1 MKDIC
6 AAPGSRPLV
15 GYRQRDGQRP
25 LRSVRRRS
33 LPLGLVT
40 LTAVK
45 ELFEALTGASPKVG
59 MRGTAAAAL
68 PRGTFAIPTTASPPR
83 EIAVSTHCSLP
94 PLQTRRHKA
103 VSGIWRRA
111 RQRVREVDEWLIGAR
126 RTVLPQSASTP
137 AAAINA
143 APRCWISRAEWTR

>member
-6 AAPGSRPLV
+6 AAPGSRSLV
-15 GYRQRDGQRP
+15 AYCQRDGQRP

-33 LPLGLVT
+33 LLLGLVT

-59 MRGTAAAAL
+59 MRGTAATAL

-83 EIAVSTHCSLP
+83 EIAVSTRSCLSYQRNAGREADIDGRLFRSRGLHRLV
-94 PLQTRRHKA
+94 RR
-103 VSGIWRRA
+103 
-111 RQRVREVDEWLIGAR
+111 
-126 RTVLPQSASTP
+126 
-137 AAAINA
+137 
-143 APRCWISRAEWTR
+143 

>member
-6 AAPGSRPLV
+6 AAPGSRTLV
-15 GYRQRDGQRP
+15 GYCQRDGQRP
-25 LRSVRRRS
+25 SRSVRRRS

-59 MRGTAAAAL
+59 MRGTAATAL

-83 EIAVSTHCSLP
+83 EIAVSTLSCRS
-94 PLQTRRHKA
+94 RFSEA
-103 VSGIWRRA
+103 A
-111 RQRVREVDEWLIGAR
+111 RQPSLGSTRFGSVKQPFVASSTGHD
-126 RTVLPQSASTP
+126 RTYTP
-137 AAAINA
+137 W
-143 APRCWISRAEWTR
+143 P

>member
-6 AAPGSRPLV
+6 AAPGSRSLV
-15 GYRQRDGQRP
+15 AYCQRDGQRP
-25 LRSVRRRS
+25 SRSVRRRS

-59 MRGTAAAAL
+59 MRGTAATAL

-83 EIAVSTHCSLP
+83 EIAVSTHSCPTS
-94 PLQTRRHKA
+94 
-103 VSGIWRRA
+103 SSDGW
-111 RQRVREVDEWLIGAR
+111 
-126 RTVLPQSASTP
+126 PQFL
-137 AAAINA
+137 
-143 APRCWISRAEWTR
+143 

>member
-6 AAPGSRPLV
+6 AAPGSRTLV
-15 GYRQRDGQRP
+15 GYCQRDGQRP
-25 LRSVRRRS
+25 SRSVRRRS

-83 EIAVSTHCSLP
+83 EIAVSTQTGHP
-94 PLQTRRHKA
+94 PVEIDSDAA
-103 VSGIWRRA
+103 VTGW
-111 RQRVREVDEWLIGAR
+111 
-126 RTVLPQSASTP
+126 
-137 AAAINA
+137 
-143 APRCWISRAEWTR
+143 

>member
-15 GYRQRDGQRP
+15 GYCQRDGQRP

-83 EIAVSTHCSLP
+83 EIAVSTQCS
-94 PLQTRRHKA
+94 RS
-103 VSGIWRRA
+103 VA
-111 RQRVREVDEWLIGAR
+111 RQAVGQAFGRSQSTTRTQAAEPVGAS
-126 RTVLPQSASTP
+126 PP
-137 AAAINA
+137 
-143 APRCWISRAEWTR
+143 